1 MNTREAYAQLKR
13 IGVPAIETAEA
24 AALLRQSKSAA
35 SQTLAR
41 LAQSGLV
48 TRVRSGTWW
57 IDGPVQREKLAP
69 FLCAP
74 FPGYVS
80 LASALRAHG
89 MIEQIPSVT
98 YVVTLGRSRRIPT
111 SAGSFSLHY
120 IDPVLF
126 GGFEQ
131 RGGALVAT
139 PEKAL
144 FDLAYLAGGRSRLG
158 VGVPELTLPRRFK
171 KRELEQ
177 WVERIPSQRAR
188 TLTEARLAKLMK
200 SARSSLSRQ

>member
-1 MNTREAYAQLKR
+1 MNTREAYSRLKR
-13 IGVPAIETAEA
+13 MGVPAIETAEA
-24 AALLRQSKSAA
+24 AALLRQSRSAA

-41 LAQSGLV
+41 LAQSGLI

-57 IDGPVQREKLAP
+57 IEGPVQREKLAP
-69 FLCAP
+69 YLCAP

-80 LASALRAHG
+80 LASALRVHG

-111 SAGSFSLHY
+111 SAGTFSMHH

-126 GGFEQ
+126 GAFEQ

-171 KRELEQ
+171 KRKLEH

-188 TLTEARLAKLMK
+188 TLTEGRLAKMMHGV
-200 SARSSLSRQ
+200 S